1 MKKRVTCGVVVWNRT
16 RTLLL
21 LGRPPF
27 QHNLDL
33 FKGQC
38 EPGETHVEAA
48 IREAKEEANLDLTPE
63 QLHPLGLFYYNK
75 QKDICLF
82 EVVLDTDDFSE
93 YDLKCSTF
101 FEFAGKEWPEMCSY
115 VVVDRIDF
123 LSRLNKSMFTVFTRN
138 ELL

>member
-21 LGRPPF
+21 MGRPTF
-27 QHNLDL
+27 QQTLDL
-33 FKGQC
+33 FKGRC

-63 QLHPLGLFYYNK
+63 QMIPLGCFYYNK
-75 QKDICLF
+75 TKDISLF

-93 YDLKCSTF
+93 LNLKCSSF
-101 FEFAGKEWPEMCSY
+101 FEFAGKEWPEMDSY
-115 VVVDRIDF
+115 VVVDRLDF
-123 LSRLNKSMFTVFTRN
+123 LSRVNRSMFTVFSKN

>member
-21 LGRPPF
+21 MGRPTF
-27 QHNLDL
+27 QQTLDL
-33 FKGQC
+33 FKGRC

-63 QLHPLGLFYYNK
+63 QMIPLGCFYYNK
-75 QKDICLF
+75 TKDISLF

-93 YDLKCSTF
+93 LNLKCSSY
-101 FEFAGKEWPEMCSY
+101 FEFAGKEWPEMDSY
-115 VVVDRIDF
+115 AVVDRNAF
-123 LSRLNKSMFTVFTRN
+123 LSRVNKSMFTVFSKN